1 MADQAPTKK
10 YLKELV
16 ADTKVR
22 MVKMAI
28 HYGLPQSDIPERNW
42 FKLTQVLTS
51 KSFDEARDLATKAY
65 DSMFVCVLSMWA
77 KKEIPGPTTPE
88 SLEKKAKQ
96 AEGLARMLEKKG
108 EDDAAKKQRLKADDF
123 LKEADALRH
132 TNNTQESL

>member
-16 ADTKVR
+16 ADMKGQ
-22 MVKMAI
+22 MVKMAV

-42 FKLTQVLTS
+42 LKLSQVLTAQS
-51 KSFDEARDLATKAY
+51 YDEARDLATKAY

-96 AEGLARMLEKKG
+96 SEGLARMLEKKG
-108 EDDAAKKQRLKADDF
+108 DDDAAKKQRLKADGF
-123 LKEADALRH
+123 LKEADALRR
-132 TNNTQESL
+132 TNNQPESL